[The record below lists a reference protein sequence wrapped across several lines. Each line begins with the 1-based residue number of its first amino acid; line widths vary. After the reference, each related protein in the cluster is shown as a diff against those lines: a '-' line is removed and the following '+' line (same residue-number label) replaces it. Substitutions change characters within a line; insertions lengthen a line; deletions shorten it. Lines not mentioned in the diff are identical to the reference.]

1 MKQKRKSYRRGG
13 NQAPLPKLM
22 LQPLQEFFKAEASG
36 GIVLML
42 VALLA
47 LLLANSNVSAW
58 FFSLWETPVQF
69 RFGDLFLDKPLILW
83 INDGLMA
90 VFFLFVGLE
99 IKRELMVGELSDLR
113 QAAFP
118 VFAAIGGMVVPAG
131 LYFLVN
137 TGGEGSSGWGIPMAT
152 DIAFALG
159 ILMLMGDRVPV
170 QLKIFLTALA
180 IVDDLGAVT
189 VIALFYTSDV
199 LSMYLWWSLGV
210 VLLLMVF
217 NRAGLRKPIF
227 YILPGVVLWYLVLKS
242 GVHATVSGVVLA
254 MLIPSKARINAGQF
268 VTLMTHYKNKF
279 LRSDKP
285 EELVMAN
292 QEQTEALQAMERLCH
307 RVETPMQRIEHALAP
322 WVVWLIMP
330 LFALA
335 NAGIWLGGESLA
347 GLLANPVSM
356 GIVLG
361 LVVGKPLGIYLFTRL
376 AVAMGWA
383 GLPEGV
389 NWNQIVG
396 VGFLAGVGF
405 TMSIF
410 IAALAFDSALLVT
423 AKVGIIGA
431 SILAAI
437 IGSAI
442 LMRPQY
448 QGGHS
453 EQK

>member
-1 MKQKRKSYRRGG
+1 MKQKQRSYRKGG
-13 NQAPLPKLM
+13 TQTPLPKLM
-22 LQPLQEFFKAEASG
+22 LQPIQEFFKAEASG
-36 GIVLML
+36 GVVLMVVAV
-42 VALLA
+42 VALLM
-47 LLLANSNVSAW
+47 ANSQASSW

-131 LYFLVN
+131 LYALVN
-137 TGGEGSSGWGIPMAT
+137 LGGEGSSGWGVPMAT

-180 IVDDLGAVT
+180 IVDDLGAVA
-189 VIALFYTSDV
+189 VIALFYTSKV
-199 LSMYLWWSLGV
+199 YAVYLWWSLGII
-210 VLLLMVF
+210 LLLMIF
-217 NRAGLRKPIF
+217 NRAGLRKPLF

-242 GVHATVSGVVLA
+242 GVHATVAGVVLA
-254 MLIPSKARINAGQF
+254 LLIPSKARINAGQF

-285 EELVMAN
+285 DELVMAN

-335 NAGIWLGGESLA
+335 NAGIWLGGESLVS
-347 GLLANPVSM
+347 LLANPVSM

-361 LVVGKPLGIYLFTRL
+361 LVVGKPLGIFLFTRL
-376 AVAMGWA
+376 AVGLGWA

-389 NWNQIVG
+389 SWRQIWG

-410 IAALAFDSALLVT
+410 IAALAFDRALLVT
-423 AKVGIIGA
+423 AKAGIMGA
-431 SILAAI
+431 SVLAAI
-437 IGSAI
+437 AGSAI
-442 LMRPQY
+442 LMRSHR
-448 QGGHS
+448 QGAKS
-453 EQK
+453 EK